1 MTTSSED
8 RKRAAREAARWLVAL
23 EEEPDDGAIRAAF
36 EAWLNA
42 SPVNAAAWANTSD
55 IYDLMAKT
63 PPAHQDHWAPYVA
76 ERKRAAAA
84 TPVDAELPPVA
95 TVCAGTGR
103 KPVPRRV
110 VFSVAAAAMA
120 ACLALVM
127 VPSVLLRI
135 EADYLTSTAELQTL
149 NLPDGTTVR
158 LGPDSALA
166 VNFDE
171 RERRVRLVKGEAFF
185 EVTPDR
191 EHPFRV
197 ATREVTTTVLGT
209 AFDVRLSED
218 GAAVA
223 VRHGQVSVDYPAAH
237 PPVSERLEAGDWMR
251 VGWTGDVRRG
261 ETPPDEVGA
270 WMQGQLVVRDRPLES
285 VVDDLRRYYA
295 GMIVLTDGAF
305 GEQRVSGVYN
315 VADPVAALS
324 AMAGAHGGAVH
335 RISPWVLVVTGG

>member
-23 EEEPDDGAIRAAF
+23 EEEPVDGAVRAEF

-42 SPVNAAAWANTSD
+42 SPVNTTAWANTSD

-76 ERKRAAAA
+76 EREHTA
-84 TPVDAELPPVA
+84 TARSVDPGL
-95 TVCAGTGR
+95 THLTQAGAGPR
-103 KPVPRRV
+103 RRRV
-110 VFSVAAAAMA
+110 VIGVAAAAMA
-120 ACLALVM
+120 ACLALVI
-127 VPSVLLRI
+127 VPSVLQRI

-158 LGPDSALA
+158 LGPDSALS
-166 VNFDE
+166 VDFDE

-185 EVTPDR
+185 EVAPDQ

-223 VRHGQVSVDYPAAH
+223 VQHGEVSVDYPVVQ
-237 PPVSERLEAGDWMR
+237 PPVSERLNAGDWLQ
-251 VGWTGDVRRG
+251 VDWTGDVRRG

-270 WMQGQLVVRDRPLES
+270 WMQGQIVSRDRPLES
-285 VVDDLRRYYA
+285 VIDDLRRYFA
-295 GMIVLTDGAF
+295 GIIVLTDGAL

-315 VADPVAALS
+315 VADPVAALT

>member
-23 EEEPDDGAIRAAF
+23 EEKPDDGAIRAEF

-76 ERKRAAAA
+76 ERERAATARPIDPERPHLVPTGA
-84 TPVDAELPPVA
+84 GSGRTPA
-95 TVCAGTGR
+95 R
-103 KPVPRRV
+103 RRV
-110 VFSVAAAAMA
+110 VFGVAAAAMA

-127 VPSVLLRI
+127 VPSVFLRI

-166 VNFDE
+166 VDFDE

-209 AFDVRLSED
+209 AFDVRLGED

-223 VRHGQVSVDYPAAH
+223 VRHGEVSVDYPTVQ
-237 PPVSERLEAGDWMR
+237 PPVSERLNAGDWLR

-261 ETPPDEVGA
+261 ETPSDEVGA
-270 WMQGQLVVRDRPLES
+270 WMQGQIVVRDRRLES
-285 VVDDLRRYYA
+285 VIDDLRRYYA
-295 GMIVLTDGAF
+295 GVIVLTDGAL
-305 GEQRVSGVYN
+305 GGQRVSGVYN
-315 VADPVAALS
+315 VADPVAALT
-324 AMAGAHGGAVH
+324 ALAGAHGGAVH